1 MIAYI
6 KNFFVSQKT
15 EPLSHT
21 LVKREFR
28 MQLGERMRKDCIVIL
43 SDPYYTPISESH
55 INEIYERAGLRNKK
69 YIPDLFD
76 CDNYAMAMTVSV
88 AEHARRSRKT
98 RYQYAFGIVYGDIPT
113 LHAINWFITPEE
125 KVMFM
130 EPQSGEIFHPKGNN
144 IVFLYT

>member
-1 MIAYI
+1 MIACI

-28 MQLGERMRKDCIVIL
+28 IQLGERIKDTAIIIL
-43 SDPYYTPISESH
+43 SDPYYTPISE
-55 INEIYERAGLRNKK
+55 NLVKEIYDRSGMKDKN
-69 YIPDLFD
+69 YIPHLYD
-76 CDNYAMAMTVSV
+76 CENYAMAMLVSV
-88 AEHARRSRKT
+88 LEYGRKSYST
-98 RYQYAFGIVYGDIPT
+98 KYQYAFGIVYGDIPT
-113 LHAINWFITPEE
+113 PHAINWFITPEE

>member
-1 MIAYI
+1 MIALI
-6 KNFFVSQKT
+6 RNFFVSQKI

-28 MQLGERMRKDCIVIL
+28 MQLGERMRKDCIVKL
-43 SDPYYTPISESH
+43 SDPFYTPISESEVEEMF
-55 INEIYERAGLRNKK
+55 NKSGLKNKK
-69 YIPDLFD
+69 YVPHLFD
-76 CDNYAMAMTVSV
+76 CENFAKAFVSV
-88 AEHARRSRKT
+88 VEEHARRSRKT
-98 RYQYAFGIVYGDIPT
+98 KYQYAFGIVYGDIPT
-113 LHAINWFITPEE
+113 PHAINWFITPEE